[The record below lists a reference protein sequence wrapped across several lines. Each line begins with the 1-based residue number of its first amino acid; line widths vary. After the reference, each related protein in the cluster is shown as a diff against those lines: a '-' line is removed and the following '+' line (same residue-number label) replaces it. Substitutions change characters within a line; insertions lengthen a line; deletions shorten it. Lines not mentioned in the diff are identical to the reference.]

1 MRGPHARALADAAA
15 AVGASTVFATERHE
29 PAHVRGDARVAETL
43 AELPSPVSLATLPGH
58 LLFHPSRVELDM
70 SEERYFFGTLMPFVH
85 AAERRGGKP
94 GAPAPAPAPASVRI
108 SDEAFESPR
117 LVDSLDALGVE
128 AAAGSPRAIG
138 RRAFAPNGIR
148 PRRAR
153 RRRGNSSNARV
164 CPRTRRNTDA
174 RTSFRTP

>member
-1 MRGPHARALADAAA
+1 MWLHLALDALDRDIRRRTAGAASGTCADRTPARLADAAA

-43 AELPSPVSLATLPGH
+43 AELPSPVSLATPRGT
-58 LLFHPSRVELDM
+58 SCSTRRAELDM

-117 LVDSLDALGVE
+117 LVDSLDAGV
-128 AAAGSPRAIG
+128 RA
-138 RRAFAPNGIR
+138 P
-148 PRRAR
+148 P
-153 RRRGNSSNARV
+153 
-164 CPRTRRNTDA
+164 PLD
-174 RTSFRTP
+174 